1 MSTTMFIAVAL
12 LVLAGLANGLMDTL
26 AFHFTKDN
34 YLWRFK
40 SNWFG
45 NPADTWVNK
54 YKNYPEDQSPKYW
67 GATTFLS
74 FTTDAWHFFKF
85 FQLQAF
91 KLIPVILFP
100 IKITSIHILDYIIV
114 FIGVTITL
122 AVGFHFTYT
131 LLNKFFHGKISN

>member
-1 MSTTMFIAVAL
+1 MSMHVKSINMVAVIIL
-12 LVLAGLANGLMDTL
+12 LLIAGLVNGLMDTL

-40 SNWFG
+40 SKWFG

-54 YKNYPEDQSPKYW
+54 YKDYPEDKSPKYF

-91 KLIPVILFP
+91 KVAITIGFP
-100 IKITSIHILDYIIV
+100 ITITNIQVVDFVIV
-114 FIGVTITL
+114 FIAITL
-122 AVGFHFTYT
+122 IISIGFHFTYT
-131 LLNKFFHGKISN
+131 LLNKLL

>member
-1 MSTTMFIAVAL
+1 MLVKSINMVAVIIL
-12 LVLAGLANGLMDTL
+12 LLIAGLSSGLMDTL

-54 YKNYPEDQSPKYW
+54 YKNYPEDKSPKYW

-85 FQLQAF
+85 FQLQSF
-91 KLIPVILFP
+91 KLVVVLLLP
-100 IKITSIHILDYIIV
+100 INITGTRILDAGIV
-114 FIGVTITL
+114 FIGATITI
-122 AVGFHFTYT
+122 ATGFHFTYT
-131 LLNKFFHGKISN
+131 FLKRFL

>member
-1 MSTTMFIAVAL
+1 MVAVIIL
-12 LVLAGLANGLMDTL
+12 LLIAGLVNGLMDTL

-40 SNWFG
+40 SKWFG

-54 YKNYPEDQSPKYW
+54 YKDYPEDKSPKYF

-91 KLIPVILFP
+91 KVAITIGFP
-100 IKITSIHILDYIIV
+100 ITITNIQVVDFVIV
-114 FIGVTITL
+114 FIAITL
-122 AVGFHFTYT
+122 IISIGFHFTYT
-131 LLNKFFHGKISN
+131 LLNKLL

>member
-1 MSTTMFIAVAL
+1 MHVKSINMAL
-12 LVLAGLANGLMDTL
+12 TIILLLITGLSNGLMDTL
-26 AFHFTKDN
+26 SFHFTKDN

-40 SNWFG
+40 SKWFG

-54 YKNYPEDQSPKYW
+54 YVNYPENKSSKYW

-91 KLIPVILFP
+91 KLIVVLLLP
-100 IKITSIHILDYIIV
+100 INITGIRILDAGIA
-114 FIGVTITL
+114 FIGATIAIAT
-122 AVGFHFTYT
+122 GFHFTYT
-131 LLNKFFHGKISN
+131 FLKRFL

>member
-1 MSTTMFIAVAL
+1 MVAVIIL
-12 LVLAGLANGLMDTL
+12 LLIAGLSNGLMDTL

-54 YKNYPEDQSPKYW
+54 YKNYPEDKRAKYW

-91 KLIPVILFP
+91 KLIVVLLLP
-100 IKITSIHILDYIIV
+100 INITGTRILDAGIV
-114 FIGVTITL
+114 FIGATIAIAT
-122 AVGFHFTYT
+122 GFHFTYT
-131 LLNKFFHGKISN
+131 FLKRFL

>member
-1 MSTTMFIAVAL
+1 MTAIIILLLIA
-12 LVLAGLANGLMDTL
+12 GIANGLMDTL
-26 AFHFTKDN
+26 AFHFKEGN

-54 YKNYPEDQSPKYW
+54 YKNYPEDKTPRYI

-100 IKITSIHILDYIIV
+100 IKIISIVVLDYTIV
-114 FIGVTITL
+114 FAGVTIIVAT
-122 AVGFHFTYT
+122 GFHFTYT
-131 LLNKFFHGKISN
+131 FLKRFL